1 MRLLRTSL
9 LRLSGLGVLCAGSTA
24 VIAQDPQQEPEGQQP
39 VDEIT
44 VTGSRIQRDGF
55 TTPTPVTVI
64 GRETIDDL
72 GLTNVGDIVKQLPM
86 NNAEVSA
93 TNTSQGSINGYV
105 TDANIGAELANLRG
119 LNVAFGTRT
128 LTLIDGHRFVP
139 STNGGAV
146 DLSLIPS
153 NLVAR
158 TEVVTGGASAAYGS
172 DAVAGVVNVVLD
184 HEFTGFR
191 GQLDYSET
199 SEGDGRDT
207 HVGIGAGFELFDGR
221 GHIVIG
227 GEYTDTDAVGECT
240 ATRSW
245 CRPYAIFQAEGPFA
259 ATNPEYNF
267 VDNAVAIPQLTG
279 GVLALT
285 RAADPPPPG
294 PAGGGFSQFAV
305 LGDYVNLPPEF
316 INKRFNEAGT
326 ALVDWQTGN
335 FIDDAAVLMAGGD
348 GPAPDLGVL
357 MRVPVERQA
366 LYTRFQYD
374 MTARLQGFVEA
385 SYGRR
390 QASNSQ
396 VGGRNSFTGV
406 GTFGL
411 LIKADNFFLPADVR
425 QALTAGG
432 STGMYVTKHNAALPA
447 DRLPESSADN
457 ETSRIVLGLEGALGA
472 RWEWDTYYTYGVNNQ
487 EQRLANLPR
496 NTATAPN
503 DTGLDADG
511 VQFGFT
517 SGPLADGSYPVVDA
531 NGIYGVS
538 NLDLALDAVDNGAGQ
553 PACRINVA
561 PTPAQQA
568 ILAAQPQ
575 IAALVAGCRPLNL
588 LGLNNAD
595 PAALDW
601 VLGTQTEDYEFTQHV
616 VGGNVVGD
624 VMDLWAGPWTVA
636 AGAEL
641 RSEEGETLHTAPVQY
656 WSPDYGGD
664 FLGEQDI
671 AEAYVE
677 SDLIL
682 LRDKPGVRNLGF
694 NAAARRTRTEVGDN
708 TPYTTA
714 LEERTFN
721 FTSWKTSLVWDVTDT
736 VRFRGTRSEDT
747 RAPGFRELFFP
758 GRPTPNWTLGVTN
771 PWITPNPAGPWVND
785 PNGADLPRNGG
796 GNPDLTPETA
806 ETNTFG
812 IVYQPGGVAD
822 GLRLSLDWYQIKLHD
837 GIANIY
843 TNGII
848 TNCYYSGGA
857 SNVCKNIVP
866 IDPTENGATG
876 YTDYAALITGS
887 SNVSNFTVEG
897 IDFESVYNFDIG
909 AGNFGFRLLLTYM
922 DQLLVTDENRG
933 QLFGRDLLLAVDGT
947 DYAGQVGAGGVDDVA
962 SFSESP
968 KRQGNMTFTYARGG
982 LRTTLQGTYVGKAK
996 LYNDLIGVGE
1006 PGWGIGVPN
1015 TLNIANEVGSYFNWT
1030 VSGSWRFGNGM
1041 EIFAVVNNMFDE
1053 EPNIAPPLTTGA
1065 IVSGGGASITNPVF
1079 YDAIGRRFRFGMR
1092 FAF

>member
-1 MRLLRTSL
+1 MIQWHACLA
-9 LRLSGLGVLCAGSTA
+9 RLSTFALAFAASGVTIA
-24 VIAQDPQQEPEGQQP
+24 VAQEQEDEEAP
-39 VDEIT
+39 DEIT
-44 VTGSRIQRDGF
+44 VTGTRIQRDGF

-72 GLTNVGDIVKQLPM
+72 GLNNVGDVVKQLPM

-153 NLVAR
+153 NLVQR

-191 GQLDYSET
+191 GQLDYAET
-199 SEGDGRDT
+199 SEGDGEDK
-207 HVGIGAGFELFDGR
+207 HMGIGAGFELFQGR
-221 GHIVIG
+221 GHIVVG
-227 GEYTDTDAVGECT
+227 GEYTDTDAVGACT
-240 ATRSW
+240 STRSW
-245 CRPYAIFQAEGPFA
+245 CKPYAIFQAEGPFVA
-259 ATNPEYNF
+259 GNPEYNF

-279 GVLALT
+279 GIIGVT

-294 PAGGGFSQFAV
+294 PGGGGFSQFAV
-305 LGDYVNLPPEF
+305 LGDYVDVPPAF
-316 INKRFNEAGT
+316 INKRFNQAGT
-326 ALVDWQTGN
+326 ALVDWPTGS
-335 FIDDAAVLMAGGD
+335 FIDDAALLMAGGE

-357 MRVPVERQA
+357 MRVPVERHA

-374 MTARLQGFVEA
+374 MTDRTQAFVEA

-411 LIKADNFFLPADVR
+411 LIKADNYFLPASVR
-425 QALTAGG
+425 QSLVGG
-432 STGMYVTKHNAALPA
+432 GLTGMYVTKHNAAFPT

-457 ETSRIVLGLEGALGA
+457 ETSRIALGLDGEFGGG
-472 RWEWDTYYTYGVNNQ
+472 WTWDTYYTYGVNQQ
-487 EQRLANLPR
+487 EQRLSNLPR
-496 NTATAPN
+496 NTSQAPN

-511 VQFGFT
+511 VQFGYT
-517 SGPLADGSYPVVDA
+517 SGPLANGSYPTVDA

-538 NLDLALDAVDNGAGQ
+538 NLDLALDAVDNGSGQ

-561 PTPAQQA
+561 PTAAQQA
-568 ILAAQPQ
+568 ILTAQPH
-575 IAALVAGCRPLNL
+575 IASLVSRCRPLNL
-588 LGLNNAD
+588 FGLNNID

-601 VLGTQTEDYEFTQHV
+601 VLGTQTEDYELTQHV
-616 VGGNVVGD
+616 VGGNVIGD
-624 VMDLWAGPWTVA
+624 VLDLWAGPWTIA
-636 AGAEL
+636 AGAEF

-671 AEAYVE
+671 VEGYVE
-677 SDLIL
+677 TDLTL
-682 LRDKPGVRNLGF
+682 LKDKPGARNLGL

-708 TPYTTA
+708 TPYTNA
-714 LEERTFN
+714 VGEKTFN
-721 FTSWKTSLVWDVTDT
+721 FTSWKTSLVWDVTET
-736 VRFRGTRSEDT
+736 VRFRGTRSHDV

-771 PWITPNPAGPWVND
+771 PWITPNPSGPWVND

-796 GNPDLTPETA
+796 GNPDLIPETA
-806 ETNTFG
+806 DTNTFG
-812 IVYQPGGVAD
+812 IVLQPGGFAER
-822 GLRLSLDWYQIKLHD
+822 LRLSVDWYQIKLKD

-848 TNCYYSGGA
+848 TNCYLSGGT
-857 SNVCKNIVP
+857 SNVCSNIIPVNP
-866 IDPTENGATG
+866 AESPTTG
-876 YTDYAALITGS
+876 FTDYAALITGS
-887 SNVSNFTVEG
+887 SNVSNFTAEG
-897 IDFESVYNFDIG
+897 IDVEAVYDIDVG
-909 AGNFGFRLLLTYM
+909 PGNLAFRVLLTYM
-922 DQLLVTDENRG
+922 DKLLVTDENRG

-968 KRQGNMTFTYARGG
+968 KRQGTVSATYSRGS
-982 LRTTLQGTYVGKAK
+982 LRTTLQGSYVGKAN

-1006 PGWGIGVPN
+1006 PGWGLGVPN
-1015 TLNIANEVGSYFNWT
+1015 TLNIPNEVGSYLNWT
-1030 VSGSWRFGNGM
+1030 VSGSWSFRNDT
-1041 EIFAVVNNMFDE
+1041 EIFAVINNVLNQ
-1053 EPNIAPPLTTGA
+1053 EPEIAPPLTTGA
-1065 IVSGGGASITNPVF
+1065 VVSGGGASITNPVF
-1079 YDAIGRRFRFGMR
+1079 YDAIGRRLRLGVRFRF
-1092 FAF
+1092 